1 MNGTGELYP
10 DRQSHDYA
18 VAAPEKT
25 LVDRA
30 YEEAGGTYAIGK
42 IADIFAHRGITKQYK
57 ATGLSALFDAT
68 LEALEDAGDRSLI
81 FTNFV
86 DFDSSYGHRRDAE
99 GYGKGL
105 MLIDSRLPELEA
117 RLTPGDLVLVTA
129 DHGCD
134 PTFKGSDHTREHV
147 PMLFF
152 GKGVKPGPLAPMKTY
167 SDGDRS
173 LPIIWDLRLS
183 GELFRR

>member
-1 MNGTGELYP
+1 MRPWRPL
-10 DRQSHDYA
+10 
-18 VAAPEKT
+18 KT
-25 LVDRA
+25 L
-30 YEEAGGTYAIGK
+30 GTA
-42 IADIFAHRGITKQYK
+42 ASF
-57 ATGLSALFDAT
+57 
-68 LEALEDAGDRSLI
+68 

-147 PMLFF
+147 PMLFLER
-152 GKGVKPGPLAPMKTY
+152 GKTGPLAPMKTY
-167 SDGDRS
+167 SDGGQI
-173 LPIIWDLRLS
+173 LAHHLGLTLNAGNFQEVMDL
-183 GELFRR
+183 